1 LGQRNGSGEGRQQRQ
16 LLDTGSLGKQEKE
29 TAQNQEFAGVG
40 YRHDGYN
47 TTRFWF
53 MSTLGVGGFV
63 NGRSCTNPAQ
73 CYNLGNLLAKSA
85 ELYEE
90 ENAHFVDI

>member
-1 LGQRNGSGEGRQQRQ
+1 LGQRNGGGKRWQRRQ
-16 LLDTGSLGKQEKE
+16 LLDTGSLGKQQKE
-29 TAQNQEFAGVG
+29 TAQNQEVAGFSC
-40 YRHDGYN
+40 RHGGYN

-63 NGRSCTNPAQ
+63 NGRPCTNPAQ

-85 ELYEE
+85 ELHEE
-90 ENAHFVDI
+90 ENAHFANT